1 MTKRQLI
8 DEIVSINK
16 SAPAAFL
23 AGFDDGELNE
33 YLEHLKFAQEP
44 KPSVDSG
51 KYDSFFESANP
62 LAVDDQDVTLDT
74 VDSQPLPLFKAPS
87 SHRPV
92 KALAQPRPAVQRE
105 APAPAIAAPEP
116 VNSPSVGDDESEAW
130 LY

>member
-23 AGFDDGELNE
+23 ASFDDGELNE
-33 YLEHLKFAQEP
+33 YLEHLKFTQEP

-51 KYDSFFESANP
+51 KYDYYFQSPRSLHLHN
-62 LAVDDQDVTLDT
+62 QDVTVEDT
-74 VDSQPLPLFKAPS
+74 DSQPMPLFKSPS
-87 SHRPV
+87 LDRPV
-92 KALAQPRPAVQRE
+92 VASSKPKPPVPRE
-105 APAPAIAAPEP
+105 APAPAIAGPEG
-116 VNSPSVGDDESEAW
+116 VSSHVVGDDESEAW

>member
-23 AGFDDGELNE
+23 ASFDDGELNE

-51 KYDSFFESANP
+51 KHETHPEPDQP
-62 LAVDDQDVTLDT
+62 LAIDDKNVTLDKS
-74 VDSQPLPLFKAPS
+74 DSQPLPLFKAPI

-92 KALAQPRPAVQRE
+92 IVSAQPRPVVLGETVQ
-105 APAPAIAAPEP
+105 PAAAACEP
-116 VNSPSVGDDESEAW
+116 VTSPVVDDDESEAW

>member
-51 KYDSFFESANP
+51 KYDNFFQSPRP
-62 LAVDDQDVTLDT
+62 LAAGNQDVTVGDA
-74 VDSQPLPLFKAPS
+74 DSQPTPLFKSPS
-87 SHRPV
+87 LDRPV
-92 KALAQPRPAVQRE
+92 VASSKPRPAVLRE
-105 APAPAIAAPEP
+105 APAPETAGSEA
-116 VNSPSVGDDESEAW
+116 VSSHVVGDVESEAW